1 MVSLISSSR
10 DMALK
15 FIDLMYRRAQTLLNT
30 EGAYFFH
37 EIVSGMLLYNLA
49 ENRDVFNNEY
59 KMMKNG

>member
-1 MVSLISSSR
+1 M
-10 DMALK
+10 DLK
-15 FIDLMYRRAQTLLNT
+15 FIDLMYRRAQTPLNT
-30 EGAYFFH
+30 EGANFFH

>member
-15 FIDLMYRRAQTLLNT
+15 FIDLMYRRAQTLLIT
-30 EGAYFFH
+30 EGAIFFH

>member
-10 DMALK
+10 DMDLK
-15 FIDLMYRRAQTLLNT
+15 FIDLMYRRAQTPLNT
-30 EGAYFFH
+30 EGANFFH

-59 KMMKNG
+59 QMMKNG